1 MPICSSSSTNTTGFR
16 FRTLGTWKAQS
27 MMSAIPVKL
36 HRVGWCFAPTAHT
49 SAAIQLNENC
59 SCFYNNARLFFFKI
73 KSAIGFIMSLSMLG
87 SHFNWT
93 LSGTTLQ
100 LPGSSFDLQI
110 ASELVWKLKPFHPP
124 APTHQLKVTDHTNA
138 SAFEVDRSWAK
149 CNRNNLFNF
158 PLNDG
163 SWAQNQNIQQFW
175 QPNSLGLKF
184 EPDNLTG
191 DGG

>member
-36 HRVGWCFAPTAHT
+36 HRLGWCFAPTAHT

-100 LPGSSFDLQI
+100 LPGSSLTCKLLQSWSGNWNPSTHRHQHTNWRWPTI
-110 ASELVWKLKPFHPP
+110 RMLVRLRWIEVEPSASETNFSTFHWMMGHEHK
-124 APTHQLKVTDHTNA
+124 TKIFSSFD
-138 SAFEVDRSWAK
+138 
-149 CNRNNLFNF
+149 
-158 PLNDG
+158 
-163 SWAQNQNIQQFW
+163 NQ
-175 QPNSLGLKF
+175 
-184 EPDNLTG
+184 TA
-191 DGG
+191 